1 VARKITFTAL
11 EVNQTQVDFIR
22 NFGNQIYYG
31 DASRL
36 EMLRAAHAENA
47 EILVLAIDDVETS
60 VKTAQLA
67 RKHFPNLKIFARA
80 RNRQHAFRLMDLAV
94 RYTIRETL
102 VSSLEMTVQVL
113 ESLGMSK
120 SKALETVQQFRV
132 HDDATMA
139 KQHAVKDDESKFM
152 ATTRESAEQL
162 YHLFE
167 TDTDQPQQPAPRR
180 AVLNPQ

>member
-1 VARKITFTAL
+1 
-11 EVNQTQVDFIR
+11 
-22 NFGNQIYYG
+22 
-31 DASRL
+31 
-36 EMLRAAHAENA
+36 
-47 EILVLAIDDVETS
+47 
-60 VKTAQLA
+60 
-67 RKHFPNLKIFARA
+67 
-80 RNRQHAFRLMDLAV
+80 MDLAV

-120 SKALETVQQFRV
+120 SKAVETVHQFRV

-162 YHLFE
+162 HHLFE
-167 TDTDQPQQPAPRR
+167 TDTDQPPPAAPRR
-180 AVLNPQ
+180 AIFNPQ